1 MKRLL
6 FISALIL
13 FSLQLGAPSVFSQ
26 NSATCQRQAIFC
38 SLDSDGDGVNS
49 LGIPTSACQNNLAK
63 DLIYRYEDCV
73 SQQITISYPEGFSV
87 ACEENLKI
95 AKWSGDRWQEV
106 QTQNNAETNL
116 LTATVIEG
124 GIYAV
129 IKQTSCNLPQ
139 VIQPPACPASG
150 FIINPQS
157 GNLQQGQSME
167 FNICNI
173 QSVNSAD
180 TELTLQPTTSVQ
192 ANAGTIRGRVQENLP
207 GSNLRLWGKNNCPA
221 PQEIQYPGDGFR
233 QSADTEVSLQGIPL
247 IWKCDFPLAEGMVS
261 SRERYQYYES
271 GSFDNPS
278 NQRLSFT
285 APLGYNCAGYSVG
298 YFKEGQS
305 YFQYYKNQEISAICN
320 TGQLI
325 ASQNTLPRI
334 EGVVVQ
340 PSESGLAVGFEIV
353 PSATVQQTTG
363 EQNTFVY
370 ICRNLFNQRTAF
382 ESTDRF
388 VAGCGLFVSGST
400 KQSSI
405 SLNYQTT
412 SEDIGQIPFYIY
424 ACDKDMLDSQS
435 VQSATCTQHGQRGT
449 FTVLTEKN
457 INLQVE
463 PANVL
468 VGNQAFVTITA
479 TGLDSLQGESVRW
492 KVCQGPPCTRQ
503 AILTE
508 PLQQTPT
515 RDWSFMAQG
524 TTATA
529 TLTTE
534 IIDSSL
540 AGVWSLEAVLLN
552 ENLDEIAV
560 SNAVTVAIS
569 QIQPISTCGTQP
581 GLQGEEACD
590 GDAFRE
596 GATCASLGFAGG
608 SLTCTTDCRQVSH
621 ESCLGRP
628 QTCGNGQLN
637 INEDC
642 DVGENDNILLA
653 FNQCRRLPDFEG
665 GGGNLACNTQTCRF
679 DTQGCFNSFCGGDP
693 NLNTGEECDINSP
706 AESCTIVQ
714 GYSSGEAGCFFNSC
728 TLDWGTCQGRLQ
740 TCGDGNVDLGENCD
754 GNNLREMTC
763 TDFASYQSGTLNCN
777 QDCHYDFSSCSET
790 PDTMP
795 PLITFEEPT
804 PQDGETIEERQVT
817 INVTLDE
824 PATKVF
830 LEWNH
835 STNFTMR
842 RVNRFSYIAT
852 VTQLYI
858 PSNSTYEYK
867 VIARDLHENIG
878 ESEVRDV
885 RIGTVISFASASAS
899 TCTNGQRRSCF
910 PQAEDFTFTYHQTCG
925 NGIWG
930 SCTPDYTL
938 GILPQQNQGCIVG
951 TNISCPRQ
959 FGVCQGAFQT
969 CIDANSDGVGE
980 WGGCDYTTL
989 QGHYANPATIGLGE
1003 SNEVCGDFLDN
1014 DCDGSVDEI
1023 CPCSGDNTIQCGSS
1037 VGACTV
1043 GIERCKS
1050 GQWGVCNLTGSTVPV
1065 PEYLS
1070 EENGPNNGIDN
1081 DCDGSVDEGLTC
1093 LVRYTVGT
1101 TRSCGESNTGICT
1114 QGVQTCTNQTY
1125 IGNVAWSICENAIMP
1140 ATEAGRCDELDNNCD
1155 GAVDEGCSC
1164 GQNGTVRPCGTGIG
1178 ICSPGQQVCTN
1189 GILSG
1194 CQGAVSP
1201 SAEVCTDSLDNNCNG
1216 AINEGCPCLVNG
1228 VIYAAGITPLRCSN
1242 QNGVCAGLNQT
1253 CANGVFQTCN
1263 FTSISSYAA
1272 HEQGSQLCED
1282 NLDND
1287 CNNRT
1292 DADDLK
1298 CRAGSSTTVCTDGTR
1313 INSCSTTRPQ
1323 YCTSEGV
1330 LEERCS
1336 LCRCQTGFVCQP
1348 DGTCEQREQVAETPR
1363 QITQTIGPT
1372 CGDGFCD
1379 SGESSTCPQDCEVI
1393 APAESGVSVLAYV
1406 IPGIIIIL
1414 GGIGYAIYR
1423 NYNLRRERK
1432 TAAAKKQDLSNMIR
1446 SAPVVHRPM
1455 QGHKN
1460 LNELYEYIRL
1470 SLQRGKP
1477 EGTIRQEASSTGWL
1491 ESEING
1497 AIKKA
1502 GLIVERWKVLAKLEE
1517 YIVKS
1522 MEKGKKEVEIKT
1534 TLAKAGWKLSDIL
1547 PALQRGKER
1556 LTGKA
1561 EQTKPRTYPEV
1572 SLDNEEK
1579 KENKKSQKKRNK
1591 LKTAMV
1597 KVGGKRERVLKTQ
1610 LKKKKQPKKLK

>member
-63 DLIYRYEDCV
+63 DLICRYEDCV

-508 PLQQTPT
+508 PMQQTPT

-899 TCTNGQRRSCF
+899 TCTNGQRRSCL

-989 QGHYANPATIGLGE
+989 QGHQAGPETNLADL
-1003 SNEVCGDFLDN
+1003 LDN
-1014 DCDGSVDEI
+1014 DCDGSIDEGRT
-1023 CPCSGDNTIQCGSS
+1023 CTLGETIPCGSV
-1037 VGACTV
+1037 VGACTL
-1043 GIERCKS
+1043 GIQRCEQGTPPTLGLCNFTS
-1050 GQWGVCNLTGSTVPV
+1050 AVQQRPEIADSSDNNCDGAIDEGVSCATFQIGQTRTCGTNIGACTQGIQTCTNQTYLGNKAWSTCEGNVLPQNELLGLTC
-1065 PEYLS
+1065 
-1070 EENGPNNGIDN
+1070 NNGLDN
-1081 DCDGSVDEGLTC
+1081 DCDGVVDEGCGCVEEGTNRTC
-1093 LVRYTVGT
+1093 G
-1101 TRSCGESNTGICT
+1101 SGQGICT
-1114 QGVQTCTNQTY
+1114 QGVQTCTGGLW
-1125 IGNVAWSICENAIMP
+1125 GNSC
-1140 ATEAGRCDELDNNCD
+1140 T
-1155 GAVDEGCSC
+1155 GAV
-1164 GQNGTVRPCGTGIG
+1164 TPK
-1178 ICSPGQQVCTN
+1178 
-1189 GILSG
+1189 
-1194 CQGAVSP
+1194 
-1201 SAEVCTDSLDNNCNG
+1201 SAEICGNGLDDTCDNS
-1216 AINEGCPCLVNG
+1216 IDEGCPCIVNG
-1228 VIYAAGITPLRCSN
+1228 VNYTEGITTISCGN
-1242 QNGVCAGLNQT
+1242 HTGVCAELNQT
-1253 CANGVFQTCN
+1253 CNNGVLQVCN
-1263 FTSISSYAA
+1263 FNSLDDYASRETGA
-1272 HEQGSQLCED
+1272 SRCIDL
-1282 NLDND
+1282 LDND
-1287 CNNRT
+1287 CDGDVDTDDSECLAPSTSRT
-1292 DADDLK
+1292 
-1298 CRAGSSTTVCTDGTR
+1298 TCTDGTR
-1313 INSCSTTRPQ
+1313 EGECSTTKPR
-1323 YCTSEGV
+1323 YCSDGR
-1330 LEERCS
+1330 LIFNAGRCG
-1336 LCRCQTGFVCQP
+1336 CPAGQTQQA
-1348 DGTCEQREQVAETPR
+1348 DGTCATQVPIQTTQQVQEQPTLLQDGLLDIQDVSREGN
-1363 QITQTIGPT
+1363 GP
-1372 CGDGFCD
+1372 GMLIF
-1379 SGESSTCPQDCEVI
+1379 
-1393 APAESGVSVLAYV
+1393 VL
-1406 IPGIIIIL
+1406 IIIL
-1414 GGIGYAIYR
+1414 LVIGGVFGAYY
-1423 NYNLRRERK
+1423 YLRR
-1432 TAAAKKQDLSNMIR
+1432 KKQPLRVIP
-1446 SAPVVHRPM
+1446 SAQQRPVQQRPTATHENV
-1455 QGHKN
+1455 QE
-1460 LNELYEYIRL
+1460 LNAYIRK
-1470 SLQRGKP
+1470 R
-1477 EGTIRQEASSTGWL
+1477 L
-1491 ESEING
+1491 EKGGAEE
-1497 AIKKA
+1497 AIK
-1502 GLIVERWKVLAKLEE
+1502 RD
-1517 YIVKS
+1517 
-1522 MEKGKKEVEIKT
+1522 
-1534 TLAKAGWKLSDIL
+1534 TLKAGWTPFEVHMAIQIAKINLQRRPQQPQPQRPFHQWVPPIRQPQQTKLS
-1547 PALQRGKER
+1547 
-1556 LTGKA
+1556 
-1561 EQTKPRTYPEV
+1561 EQPKIV
-1572 SLDNEEK
+1572 QK
-1579 KENKKSQKKRNK
+1579 KEEQMNIKKQETKKQKKETKGSKQKKRK
-1591 LKTAMV
+1591 
-1597 KVGGKRERVLKTQ
+1597 
-1610 LKKKKQPKKLK
+1610 